1 MPVRPARSTLR
12 VRSSSL
18 QLVLSI
24 ALGLWLG
31 FVLML
36 LTGWVAWRL
45 GADVLFQ
52 PVAVMP
58 ALAHVAPAPAPAR
71 PAPSPAAVVPAA
83 PVAAPDAD
91 EMFERYQQELQK
103 QSLRQAE
110 EAARANPANQNN
122 PSCQFWLEQAQAAPS
137 DESREH
143 VARLCH

>member
-36 LTGWVAWRL
+36 LTGWAAWRL
-45 GADVLFQ
+45 GANVLFQ
-52 PVAVMP
+52 PVAVVP
-58 ALAHVAPAPAPAR
+58 APAPATPAPAPAPLAAR
-71 PAPSPAAVVPAA
+71 PAPPPAAVVPAT
-83 PVAAPDAD
+83 PVAAPNAD
-91 EMFERYQQELQK
+91 EMFERYQQELHK

-110 EAARANPANQNN
+110 EAARANI
-122 PSCQFWLEQAQAAPS
+122 SWRAAR
-137 DESREH
+137 DSRLPR
-143 VARLCH
+143 VQR

>member
-36 LTGWVAWRL
+36 LTGWAAWRL
-45 GADVLFQ
+45 GANVLFQ
-52 PVAVMP
+52 PVAVVP
-58 ALAHVAPAPAPAR
+58 APAPAPLAAR
-71 PAPSPAAVVPAA
+71 PAPPPAAAVPAA
-83 PVAAPDAD
+83 PVAAPNAD
-91 EMFERYQQELQK
+91 EMFERYQQELHK

-137 DESREH
+137 DESREQ